1 MQAILNSAL
10 PIFALILTG
19 FICGC
24 FGVFDR
30 PATDN
35 LNRFAVYL
43 ALPALMF
50 VAMSKITLE
59 QARELGFVAA
69 FCGGFSVTFAVAYAT
84 SRFRGRR
91 VANASIERLD
101 AAYSN
106 VGFMGIPMCLL
117 VFGPQSAPVSIIAT
131 LFTACVLFRFAVVA
145 VEIDLKKGNSLGS
158 TLARVVPS
166 LLRSPLL
173 IAPVAGLA
181 VGLSRVTVPAPFMS
195 FATRRGDAASP
206 AALICSGLFLA
217 QKRVVSHDAVSIG
230 ILVSLK
236 LVLQPLVTAL
246 LAFYV
251 FSMPPLWSHS
261 AVIPSAL
268 PIGSGPFTIAKLFG
282 LEAGVTSGSIL
293 ASHVFAVLTVSLL
306 VGWFAQFEESCSA
319 LARGSRH
326 ESFDR

>member
-1 MQAILNSAL
+1 MVFSSSQMQAILNSAL

-19 FICGC
+19 FICGY

-50 VAMSKITLE
+50 VAMSKITLD
-59 QARELGFVAA
+59 QARELGFVGA
-69 FCGGFSVTFAVAYAT
+69 FCGGFSVTFAVAYVT

-91 VANASIERLD
+91 VANASVEGLD

-131 LFTACVLFRFAVVA
+131 LFTACVLFLFAVVV
-145 VEIDLKKGNSLGS
+145 VEIDLKKGNSLRS

-181 VGLSRVTVPAPFMS
+181 IGLSGVTVPAPFMS
-195 FATRRGDAASP
+195 FTTLLGGAASP
-206 AALICSGLFLA
+206 TALICIGLFLA
-217 QKRVVSHDAVSIG
+217 QERVVSHDAVSIG
-230 ILVSLK
+230 ILVLLK
-236 LVLQPLVTAL
+236 LILQPLVTAL
-246 LAFYV
+246 LAFHV

-261 AVIPSAL
+261 AVILSAL
-268 PIGSGPFTIAKLFG
+268 PIGSGPFTIAKLYG

-306 VGWFAQFEESCSA
+306 VGWFAQI
-319 LARGSRH
+319 
-326 ESFDR
+326 

>member
-19 FICGC
+19 FICGY
-24 FGVFDR
+24 FGIFDR
-30 PATDN
+30 PATDD

-50 VAMSKITLE
+50 VAMSKITLD

-84 SRFRGRR
+84 SRCRGRR
-91 VANASIERLD
+91 VANASIEGLD

-106 VGFMGIPMCLL
+106 VGFMGIPLCLL

-131 LFTACVLFRFAVVA
+131 LFTACVLFLFAVMV
-145 VEIDLKKGNSLGS
+145 VEIDLKKGNSLRH
-158 TLARVVPS
+158 TWARVVPS

-173 IAPVAGLA
+173 IGPAAGLT
-181 VGLSRVTVPAPFMS
+181 VGLSGLTVPAPFMS
-195 FATRRGDAASP
+195 FTTLLGGAASP
-206 AALICSGLFLA
+206 AALICIGLFLA
-217 QKRVVSHDAVSIG
+217 QERMVSHDAMSIG

-251 FSMPPLWSHS
+251 FSMPPLRSHS
-261 AVIPSAL
+261 AVILSAL
-268 PIGSGPFTIAKLFG
+268 PIGSGPFTIAKLYG

-293 ASHVFAVLTVSLL
+293 ASHVFAVFTVSLL
-306 VGWFAQFEESCSA
+306 VGWFAQI
-319 LARGSRH
+319 
-326 ESFDR
+326 